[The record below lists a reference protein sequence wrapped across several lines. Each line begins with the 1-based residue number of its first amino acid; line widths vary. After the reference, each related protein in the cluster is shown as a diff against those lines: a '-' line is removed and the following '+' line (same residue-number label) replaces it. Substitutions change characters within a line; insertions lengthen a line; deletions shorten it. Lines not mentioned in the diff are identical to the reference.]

1 MPVDGPLSA
10 SYHSIMTSTV
20 ERIRKEASELPYDE
34 REALVRVLEL
44 DLDSTTAAEEDPSEV
59 EAAWS
64 QEIAARVKDVEDGTV
79 ELISSEES
87 ENRLDALFAKHGVKR
102 PE

>member
-1 MPVDGPLSA
+1 
-10 SYHSIMTSTV
+10 MTSTV
-20 ERIRKEASELPYDE
+20 ERIRQEASDLPYDE

-59 EAAWS
+59 EAAWDH
-64 QEIAARVKDVEDGTV
+64 EIATRVKDVEEGRV
-79 ELISSEES
+79 KLISGEASER
-87 ENRLDALFAKHGVKR
+87 RLDALFAKHGVKR